1 MKSIIVDIDGTL
13 ALMNG
18 KRDPYDWSSV
28 GLDDPNQPIIDLVKM
43 FKHQLGYNV
52 IIMSGRDGQCLSL
65 TRQWLN
71 QYGVPYDRLL
81 MRATKDFRKD
91 SLIKKELYQNVLLA
105 DNPDLQVD
113 YVIDDRQ
120 QVVDMW
126 RDELGL
132 TVLQVAKGDF

>member
-18 KRDPYDWSSV
+18 KRDPYDWNRV
-28 GLDDPNQPIIDLVKM
+28 DVDDPNTPIIDLVKK
-43 FKHQLGYNV
+43 FKNQLGYNV
-52 IIMSGRDGQCLSL
+52 IIMSGRDGRALSL

-71 QYGVPYDRLL
+71 NYGVPYDRLL
-81 MRATKDFRKD
+81 MRAAKDFRKD

-105 DNPDLQVD
+105 ENPDLQVD